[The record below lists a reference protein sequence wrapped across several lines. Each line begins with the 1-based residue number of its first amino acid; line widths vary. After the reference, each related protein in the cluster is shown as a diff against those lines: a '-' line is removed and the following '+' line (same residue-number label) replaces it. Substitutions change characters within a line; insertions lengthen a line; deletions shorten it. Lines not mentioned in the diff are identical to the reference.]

1 MPSREFNSSV
11 MQPEELP
18 REGGLT
24 TWDVRYP
31 PVGGKSMPQMT
42 SIAAIEKPSTP
53 TPYFSLNSSI
63 TQIIT
68 DWRTPRN
75 SAEAVSY
82 THLRAHE
89 TPEHLVCRLLLEKKK

>member
-1 MPSREFNSSV
+1 
-11 MQPEELP
+11 
-18 REGGLT
+18 
-24 TWDVRYP
+24 
-31 PVGGKSMPQMT
+31 MPQMT

-75 SAEAVSY
+75 SAEESNASPMNRSLSSSASPSVNRMMVLIASSC
-82 THLRAHE
+82 TKPIAR
-89 TPEHLVCRLLLEKKK
+89 RK